1 MTIRIHNLNFLLRMN
16 LPRFYVL
23 TPSLF
28 TVPNTQGR
36 LDFRSVISQVTP
48 MVIIM

>member
-1 MTIRIHNLNFLLRMN
+1 MN
-16 LPRFYVL
+16 LPRFYDL

-28 TVPNTQGR
+28 TVPNIQGR
-36 LDFRSVISQVTP
+36 LDLRIVINQVTP